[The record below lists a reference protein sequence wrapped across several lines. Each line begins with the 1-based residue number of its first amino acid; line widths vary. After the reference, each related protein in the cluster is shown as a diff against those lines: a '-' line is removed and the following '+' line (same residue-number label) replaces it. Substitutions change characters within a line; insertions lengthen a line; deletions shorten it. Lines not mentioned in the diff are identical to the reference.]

1 MQSIAIA
8 ETKASYLN
16 SPKAKAAFKAY
27 LNKGSATVA
36 LDDDLLTLPIWQW
49 TSTTKTASHESDT
62 GAAILPK
69 SPVPDDALD
78 RVSGW
83 KTILRRLAPDK
94 RGYAFRLLRDV
105 VFQHHHSTN
114 GRWNDAL
121 GRFER
126 WGVRPAYVGWP
137 DHDGWRNIMGDGEA
151 VSEAHFRRVK
161 ADLRRRGLIEDEV
174 HLWDGQ
180 THVWIKPTPLLSR
193 ILFEP
198 GIWPTVQAQ
207 FTTPKKKPRGLSAR
221 HAEIDAEQAAL
232 YKDAITIK
240 TGGPVLSSDERWAI
254 WHRLTKPTPM
264 SKRHNKTP
272 FAPKGSSRY
281 KLLYERLGLQW
292 A

>member
-1 MQSIAIA
+1 MTG
-8 ETKASYLN
+8 ETNLPLYLN

-27 LNKGSATVA
+27 LTKHEAKVA
-36 LDDDLLTLPIWQW
+36 FDNPDELAALPIWQW

-69 SPVPDDALD
+69 STVPDHVLE

-94 RGYAFRLLRDV
+94 RGYGFRLLRDV

-126 WGVRPAYVGWP
+126 WGVRPAYAGSQ

-151 VSEAHFRRVK
+151 ISEAHFRRVK
-161 ADLRRRGLIEDEV
+161 ADLRKRGLIQDDV

-198 GIWPTVQAQ
+198 DFWTTVQAQ
-207 FTTPKKKPRGLSAR
+207 FTTPKKRKPRGLSAR
-221 HAEIDAEQAAL
+221 HAEIDAELATL
-232 YKDAITIK
+232 YKTAITPI
-240 TGGPVLSSDERWAI
+240 GQPLSDKERWTI

-264 SKRHNKTP
+264 SKRYNKTP
-272 FAPKGSSRY
+272 FAPKGSSRH